1 MRRAPCTVI
10 VGLLLILPAGCGGSS
25 HKTASA
31 VSSTSAASP
40 PPPPSLP
47 PGVVPP
53 NAPAV
58 RALAARVLKAGDIT
72 GFAPQGEAAAT
83 NAKAWVALE
92 NYPASERTSEVR
104 RLERLGFVS
113 ATSAHLAR
121 SAGNGSEALS
131 AGNGSEALSI
141 VIRFRSPRSALANVE
156 QEVKTNDAHGEKS
169 FAVAGIPGAKG
180 FGGVSGSGGGYNVTF
195 AVGPDYYLAGVGY
208 PAGTRGAPTKQQL
221 IAAAQHLY
229 GRAHR

>member
-1 MRRAPCTVI
+1 MRRGPCTVI
-10 VGLLLILPAGCGGSS
+10 SGLLLILLAGCGGSS

-31 VSSTSAASP
+31 VSSTTAASP

-53 NAPAV
+53 NAPSV
-58 RALAARVLKAGDIT
+58 RALAGRGLKAGDIT

-83 NAKAWVALE
+83 NAKAWVAVE
-92 NYPASERTSEVR
+92 GYPASERTSEVR

-121 SAGNGSEALS
+121 SAGS
-131 AGNGSEALSI
+131 GSEALSI

-156 QEVKTNDAHGEKS
+156 QEVKTNDAHGAKP

-180 FGGVSGSGGGYNVTF
+180 FGGVFGSGSGYNVAF
-195 AVGPDYYLAGVGY
+195 AVGPYYYLAGVGY
-208 PAGTRGAPTKQQL
+208 PTGTPGAPTKEQL
-221 IAAAQHLY
+221 IAAARRLY